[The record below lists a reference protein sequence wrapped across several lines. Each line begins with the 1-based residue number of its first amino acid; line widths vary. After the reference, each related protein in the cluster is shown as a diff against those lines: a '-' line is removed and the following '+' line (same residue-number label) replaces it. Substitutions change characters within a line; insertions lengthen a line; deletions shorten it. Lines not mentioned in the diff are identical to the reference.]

1 MVYTKIEWTDP
12 LSHSTARVMAFTGGG
27 YVFDAFD
34 GDGEEL
40 ATEFFISFDDA
51 IQRVNG
57 WRQEHGV
64 DPRYVA

>member
-1 MVYTKIEWTDP
+1 
-12 LSHSTARVMAFTGGG
+12 VMAFTGGG